1 MEPHVYRMKRYVQV
15 LYCTMGLAII
25 GMAVYETIRTDFGMV
40 LIALLFSVPG
50 ILCCCWAICPRLT
63 LTETEIS
70 VSYVFGEASAQIS
83 DIEGWRTDSGGN
95 SGLYWVLQVRDD
107 SGSLRINQNFAVDD
121 FFFDFL
127 SKLRCLDE
135 LEISIAPK

>member
-1 MEPHVYRMKRYVQV
+1 
-15 LYCTMGLAII
+15 MGLALFA
-25 GMAVYETIRTDFGMV
+25 MAGYFTIKSHFGMI
-40 LIALLFSVPG
+40 LIAFLFLCVPG
-50 ILCCCWAICPRLT
+50 ILCCCGAVCPCLT
-63 LTETEIS
+63 LTDTEIS
-70 VSYVFGEASAQIS
+70 VNYVFGGSSAQIC

-95 SGLYWVLQVRDD
+95 TGPFWVLQVRDD

-127 SKLRCLDE
+127 DKLRCLDE